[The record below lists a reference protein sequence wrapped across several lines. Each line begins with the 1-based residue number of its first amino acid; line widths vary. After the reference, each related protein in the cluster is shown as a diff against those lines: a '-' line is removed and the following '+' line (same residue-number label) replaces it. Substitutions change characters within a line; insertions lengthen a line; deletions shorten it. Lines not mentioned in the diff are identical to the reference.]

1 MPDFS
6 QTDIQ
11 QIQEHGLSIDIINQQ
26 LSDFQTGFPYSN
38 IISPATIG
46 NGVLPMLDDKYAQF
60 YDTNKDNYKIVKF

>member
-38 IISPATIG
+38 IISICPFLLDLFTI
-46 NGVLPMLDDKYAQF
+46 F
-60 YDTNKDNYKIVKF
+60 YTMETFFSMY